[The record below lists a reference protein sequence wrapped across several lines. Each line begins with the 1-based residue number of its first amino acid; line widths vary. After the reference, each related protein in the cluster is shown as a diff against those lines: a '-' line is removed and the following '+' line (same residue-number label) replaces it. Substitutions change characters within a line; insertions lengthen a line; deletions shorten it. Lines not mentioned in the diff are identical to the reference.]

1 MKIRPGSGNQQSN
14 LNNLKSFEDI
24 FDVTSREHLLAY
36 TEVLKTQKWPQDYYN
51 KYIKDLNEIERK
63 YSGDTAT
70 TKIVVKYLNT
80 MLKNKDK
87 LKN

>member
-1 MKIRPGSGNQQSN
+1 MKIRPGDNASSN
-14 LNNLKSFEDI
+14 LNNLKSFEDV
-24 FDVTSREHLLAY
+24 FDVTSKEHLNAY
-36 TEVLKTQKWPQDYYN
+36 LEVLKTQKWPKDYYN

-70 TKIVVKYLNT
+70 TKIVLKYLNT
-80 MLKNKDK
+80 MLKNQDR